1 MPAPSVPDSAQ
12 ETFYRKERGCL
23 NGTWVALAKA
33 NRTADTYSNM
43 FMNPGAKG
51 AYVIIDAD
59 TVAAQEDFTF
69 NILMRDPTDGSTN
82 TIYTAPAAISA
93 AGEYVYLFYP
103 ASIEDPV
110 ANGGAFAD
118 EVQIPLPRYF
128 QVLMDHSSTGTHN
141 YSCSFSFIP

>member
-1 MPAPSVPDSAQ
+1 MPAPDVPDSAQ
-12 ETFYRKERGCL
+12 ETFFRKEQGCL

-33 NRTADTYSNM
+33 NRTADTYSNV
-43 FMNPGAKG
+43 FMNPGARG

-59 TVAAQEDFTF
+59 TVADTENFVF
-69 NILMRDPTDGSTN
+69 NIMMRDPTDGSYN
-82 TIYTAPAAISA
+82 TIYTAAAITA
-93 AGEYVYLFYP
+93 AGEYVYLIYP

-110 ANGGAFAD
+110 ANGGVFAD

-128 QVLMDHSSTGTHN
+128 TVFMDHSSTGIHN